1 MKRKWL
7 IVAVAAFWLSAMNC
21 RLFADSVFSDRTTE
35 YSVEY
40 QNWKWYQKFVIYLLG
55 YEFLNWQEIELKETF
70 RSDPQTGKKF
80 IVALS
85 FGPKNI
91 KSVLDLKSTDGEIT
105 GHANLISDEEFK
117 REEVLKILEMLNYVY
132 DETQSGNF
140 EIESSELF
148 INKKGTLHC
157 KLEKIN
163 KTSQRVITVATFT
176 KSKQSSSIEIT
187 LASEPE
193 PIIEKMVAELRSGQK
208 VIFTKKP
215 PS

>member
-7 IVAVAAFWLSAMNC
+7 IVAAASFWLSTMDC
-21 RLFADSVFSDRTTE
+21 RLFADSVFFDRTTE
-35 YSVEY
+35 YSVTY
-40 QNWKWYQKFVIYLLG
+40 QDWKWYQKFIIYLLG
-55 YEFLNWQEIELKETF
+55 YDFLKWEEIELRETF
-70 RSDPQTGKKF
+70 ESDPQTGKKS

-91 KSVLDLKSTDGEIT
+91 KSILDLIATDAEVA

-117 REEVLKILEMLNYVY
+117 KEEVLKILEMLNYVY
-132 DETQSGNF
+132 DESQSGNF

-163 KTSQRVITVATFT
+163 KTGQRVITVTTFT
-176 KSKQSSSIEIT
+176 KSKQSASIEII
-187 LASEPE
+187 LSLQPE
-193 PIIEKMVAELRSGQK
+193 PTMEKMTAELKSGQK
-208 VIFTKKP
+208 IIFIRKIP
-215 PS
+215 Q